1 MCSLVSDRNTIF
13 LGHCYTSKL
22 SLGPKTKTSFS
33 ISVCLRPFNDCFLEL
48 RVWPKGHMYL
58 LVNLQKRQ
66 STKHLPE
73 VVTAWAYMELSGL
86 GLLLPGDLECLE
98 GPLLAHY
105 LLFLSKPVRGTLT
118 QNLAGGQF
126 SREGKKGVNR
136 TMAQIVWKKQ
146 RENPSGAPCGLDH
159 CDGVNAFYIVLVYIH
174 P

>member
-1 MCSLVSDRNTIF
+1 MAQGPHVP
-13 LGHCYTSKL
+13 LGKFAEEAEH
-22 SLGPKTKTSFS
+22 KTSAGGGY
-33 ISVCLRPFNDCFLEL
+33 C
-48 RVWPKGHMYL
+48 
-58 LVNLQKRQ
+58 
-66 STKHLPE
+66 
-73 VVTAWAYMELSGL
+73 L
-86 GLLLPGDLECLE
+86 GLHGAFRAWTAPAWRPGRSLE